1 MSLRV
6 GARAL
11 TPALRRVAY
20 RQARTIAPKQF
31 SSNPHSAPKS
41 SDTPWIVRRRHP
53 LPPLSTRSQLVVRAH
68 RLGLRSSLSR
78 RSGFR
83 HCLRV
88 TLTAQALYPIDNLSF
103 FTLCALQTTSS
114 PQRHW
119 SWRAPRSCGEY
130 PHCAPSART
139 RRAHQSMPSLLSSI
153 YSGRLSPR
161 RFQNNEETIADAEGT
176 EVPAEE
182 VKASIIQAAV
192 RFPRIQSLV
201 PVTNHVC
208 LSDSGF
214 PQGGGASR
222 GRNGQIYKIR
232 RRCPRSGQ
240 RGRDRP

>member
-1 MSLRV
+1 MLV
-6 GARAL
+6 DWICARL
-11 TPALRRVAY
+11 CPDGQVSDIAY
-20 RQARTIAPKQF
+20 VSRSQ
-31 SSNPHSAPKS
+31 
-41 SDTPWIVRRRHP
+41 RRR
-53 LPPLSTRSQLVVRAH
+53 SI
-68 RLGLRSSLSR
+68 
-78 RSGFR
+78 
-83 HCLRV
+83 
-88 TLTAQALYPIDNLSF
+88 PIDNLSF

-119 SWRAPRSCGEY
+119 SWRA
-130 PHCAPSART
+130 HCAPSART

-153 YSGRLSPR
+153 HSGRLSPR
-161 RFQNNEETIADAEGT
+161 RFQNNEETIADDEGT
-176 EVPAEE
+176 EVPVEE

-201 PVTNHVC
+201 PVTDHVC

-222 GRNGQIYKIR
+222 GRIGRNYKIR